1 MKRLLIYVHFN
12 KYDHISRHV
21 HYQLEH
27 MRPLFEKLIFISNS
41 KLSQSEVDKLRVDSI
56 IDEFIQRENIGY
68 DFGAWHDGMELVG
81 FENLKE
87 YDSVTVMNDT
97 CFGPIWDMEPIYQ
110 KYETDTEVD
119 FWGMTNHQEVKQ
131 RNLFINEHLQSYFI
145 SFKKNL
151 VQSDVFQTFWRSVEN
166 YQDVQKVI
174 DNYETQYTKKF
185 VDAGF
190 QYQAILNT
198 VPLKEDF
205 FHSNFTIHYPHILLE
220 YKVPFIK
227 IKTFDLTQHLSPY
240 LLKEIEEISDY
251 PVEFI
256 LSHMSDVSLPTPP
269 YLIDRKVLQDKGEV
283 YSNTKKV
290 AVHLH
295 AFYVDLLEDF
305 LDAFRHFHFDYDL
318 FLTTDS
324 EKKKLEIETVLSR
337 RDQPG
342 KVYITGNK
350 GRDIIPMLKL
360 REELSTYDYI
370 GHFHTKKSPEYPY
383 WVGDS
388 WRNELF
394 DMLLKP
400 ADLIMANLETDDR
413 LGLVIADIPT
423 FFRYTKIVD
432 PWNENK
438 FADDMNILWE
448 RMNIHR
454 SIDFNKLNTF
464 IMSYGTFI
472 WFKYDALKPLFD
484 LNLQDE
490 DIPSEPLPQHTILH
504 SIERIL
510 VYLAWS
516 QRFDYAIS
524 KNDIYITPFV
534 DNTVLNIRPD
544 TLPNTY
550 INFDNIGGIKGAL
563 KYIYRG
569 PGSAIKYIIKKILIK
584 INGTRNNL
592 SDKEGRS

>member
-21 HYQLEH
+21 FYQIEH

-41 KLSQSEVDKLRVDSI
+41 QLSLSEVEKLRDKKL
-56 IDEFIQRENIGY
+56 IDEFIQRENTGY
-68 DFGAWHDGMELVG
+68 DFGAWHDGMALVG
-81 FENLKE
+81 FDKLKE
-87 YDSVTVMNDT
+87 YDSITVMNDT
-97 CFGPIWDMEPIYQ
+97 CFGPLWDMEPIYQ
-110 KYETDTEVD
+110 RYESDPEVD

-145 SFKKNL
+145 SFKKRL
-151 VQSDVFQTFWRSVEN
+151 VQSTVFQNFWQSIEN
-166 YQDVQKVI
+166 YIDVQKVI

-190 QYQAILNT
+190 KYQTILDT
-198 VPLKEDF
+198 VPLKDDF
-205 FHSNFTIHYPHILLE
+205 FHSNFTIHYPHVLLE
-220 YKVPFIK
+220 NHVPFIK
-227 IKTFDLTQHLSPY
+227 IKTFDLTQHLAPY
-240 LLKEIEEISDY
+240 LLQEIEKVSDY
-251 PVEFI
+251 PTEFI
-256 LSHMSDVSLPTPP
+256 LSHMSDMSLPTPP
-269 YLIDRKVLQDKGEV
+269 YLLDRKVLKDNQLQ
-283 YSNTKKV
+283 YSNQKKV

-295 AFYVDLLEDF
+295 TYYVDLLEVF
-305 LDAFRHFHFDYDL
+305 LTTFENFHFDYDL

-324 EKKKLEIETVLSR
+324 EKKKAEIEKILTER
-337 RDQPG
+337 G
-342 KVYITGNK
+342 KVGKIYITGNR
-350 GRDIIPMLKL
+350 GRDVIPMLKL
-360 REELSTYDYI
+360 KKELSKYDYI
-370 GHFHTKKSPEYPY
+370 GHFHTKKSPEYPH

-394 DMLLKP
+394 DMLIKP
-400 ADLIMANLETDDR
+400 ADKIMASLESDER

-438 FADDMNILWE
+438 FADDMNLLWE
-448 RMNIHR
+448 RMNIKR
-454 SIDFNKLNTF
+454 SIDFNQLNTF

-484 LNLQDE
+484 LNLQDA
-490 DIPSEPLPQHTILH
+490 DIPAEPLPQHTILH

-516 QRFDYAIS
+516 QRYDYAIS
-524 KNDIYITPFV
+524 KNEIYITPFV
-534 DNTVLNIRPD
+534 DNTVLNIRPE

-569 PGSAIKYIIKKILIK
+569 PGSAVKYLLRRLKRRII
-584 INGTRNNL
+584 
-592 SDKEGRS
+592 S

>member
-41 KLSQSEVDKLRVDSI
+41 QLSESEVDKLREKGL
-56 IDEFIQRENIGY
+56 IDVFLQRENTGY

-81 FENLKE
+81 FESLKE

-97 CFGPIWDMEPIYQ
+97 CFGPLWDMEPIYQ
-110 KYETDTEVD
+110 NYESDSDID

-151 VQSDVFQTFWRSVEN
+151 VQSEIFQIFWKSVEN
-166 YQDVQKVI
+166 YTDVQKVI

-185 VDAGF
+185 TDAGF

-198 VPLKEDF
+198 LPLKEDF

-227 IKTFDLTQHLSPY
+227 IKTFDLSQHLSPY
-240 LLKEIEEISDY
+240 LLKEIEEVSDY

-256 LSHMSDVSLPTPP
+256 LSHMSDVSQPTPP
-269 YLIDRKVLQDKGEV
+269 YLIDRKVLQNKNDA
-283 YSNTKKV
+283 YSNKKKV

-295 AFYVDLLEDF
+295 TFYVDLLEEF
-305 LDAFRHFHFDYDL
+305 LDGFQYFNFDYDL

-324 EKKKLEIETVLSR
+324 ENKKSEIEIILAKR
-337 RDQPG
+337 HQ
-342 KVYITGNK
+342 KANIYLTGNR

-360 REELSTYDYI
+360 KEELSSYDYI

-394 DMLLKP
+394 DMLIKP
-400 ADLIMANLETDDR
+400 ANSILVNLENNER

-432 PWNENK
+432 PLNENK

-448 RMNIHR
+448 RMNIDR
-454 SIDFNKLNTF
+454 AIDFNSLNTF

-484 LNLQDE
+484 IELKDE
-490 DIPSEPLPQHTILH
+490 DIPEEPLPQHTILH

-524 KNDIYITPFV
+524 RNEIYITPFV
-534 DNTVLNIRPD
+534 DNNVLNIRPD

-550 INFDNIGGIKGAL
+550 VNFDNIGGLKGAA
-563 KYIYRG
+563 KYIFLG
-569 PGSAIKYIIKKILIK
+569 PASAIKYIVKRMIRKI
-584 INGTRNNL
+584 RN
-592 SDKEGRS
+592 

>member
-21 HYQLEH
+21 FYQIEH
-27 MRPLFEKLIFISNS
+27 MRPLFEKLVFISNS
-41 KLSQSEVDKLRVDSI
+41 KLSLSEVEKLREKKL
-56 IDEFIQRENIGY
+56 IDEFIQRENTGY
-68 DFGAWHDGMELVG
+68 DFGAWHDGMALVG
-81 FENLKE
+81 FDELKE
-87 YDSVTVMNDT
+87 YDSITVMNDT
-97 CFGPIWDMEPIYQ
+97 CFGPLWDMEPIYQ
-110 KYETDTEVD
+110 KYESDSEVD

-145 SFKKNL
+145 SFKNRL
-151 VQSDVFQTFWRSVEN
+151 IQSTVFQKFWQSVEN
-166 YQDVQKVI
+166 YIDVQKVI

-190 QYQAILNT
+190 KYQTILNT
-198 VPLKEDF
+198 IPLKDDF
-205 FHSNFTIHYPHILLE
+205 FHSNFTIHYPHVLLE
-220 YKVPFIK
+220 NHVPFIK
-227 IKTFDLTQHLSPY
+227 IKTFDLTQHLAPY
-240 LLKEIEEISDY
+240 LLKAIEQVSDY
-251 PVEFI
+251 PIEFI
-256 LSHMSDVSLPTPP
+256 LSHMSDMSLPTPP
-269 YLIDRKVLQDKGEV
+269 YLLDRKVLKDNQLQ
-283 YSNTKKV
+283 YSNQKKV

-295 AFYVDLLEDF
+295 TYYVDLLEEF
-305 LDAFRHFHFDYDL
+305 LMAFENFHFTYDL

-324 EKKKLEIETVLSR
+324 EKKKVEIEKILTEHGKA
-337 RDQPG
+337 G
-342 KVYITGNK
+342 KVYITGNR
-350 GRDIIPMLKL
+350 GRDVIPMLRLKK
-360 REELSTYDYI
+360 ELSKYDYI
-370 GHFHTKKSPEYPY
+370 GHFHTKKSPEYPH

-394 DMLLKP
+394 DMLIKP
-400 ADLIMANLETDDR
+400 ADKVIANLENDER

-438 FADDMNILWE
+438 FADDMNRLWE
-448 RMNIHR
+448 RMNIKR
-454 SIDFNKLNTF
+454 SIDFNRLNTF

-484 LNLQDE
+484 LNLQNA
-490 DIPSEPLPQHTILH
+490 DIPAEPLPQHTILH

-516 QRFDYAIS
+516 QRYDYAIS
-524 KNDIYITPFV
+524 KNEIYITPFV

-569 PGSAIKYIIKKILIK
+569 PGSAIKYLLRRLKRRII
-584 INGTRNNL
+584 
-592 SDKEGRS
+592 S

>member
-21 HYQLEH
+21 FYQIEH
-27 MRPLFEKLIFISNS
+27 MRPLFEKLVFISNS
-41 KLSQSEVDKLRVDSI
+41 KLSLSEVEKLREKKL
-56 IDEFIQRENIGY
+56 IDEFIQRENTGY
-68 DFGAWHDGMELVG
+68 DFGAWHDGMALVG
-81 FENLKE
+81 FDKLKE
-87 YDSVTVMNDT
+87 YDSITVMNDT
-97 CFGPIWDMEPIYQ
+97 CFGPLWDMEPIYQ
-110 KYETDTEVD
+110 KYESDSEVD

-145 SFKKNL
+145 SFKNRL
-151 VQSDVFQTFWRSVEN
+151 IQSTVFQNFWQSVEN
-166 YQDVQKVI
+166 YIDVQKVI

-190 QYQAILNT
+190 KYQTILNT
-198 VPLKEDF
+198 IPLKDDF
-205 FHSNFTIHYPHILLE
+205 FHSNFTIHYPHVLLE
-220 YKVPFIK
+220 NHVPFIK
-227 IKTFDLTQHLSPY
+227 IKTFDLTQHLAPY
-240 LLKEIEEISDY
+240 LLKAIEQVSDY
-251 PVEFI
+251 PIEFI
-256 LSHMSDVSLPTPP
+256 LSHMSDMSLPTPP
-269 YLIDRKVLQDKGEV
+269 YLLDRKVLKDNQLQ
-283 YSNTKKV
+283 YSNQKKV

-295 AFYVDLLEDF
+295 TYYVDLLEEF
-305 LDAFRHFHFDYDL
+305 LMAFENFHFTYDL

-324 EKKKLEIETVLSR
+324 EKKKVEIEKILTEHGKV
-337 RDQPG
+337 G
-342 KVYITGNK
+342 KVYITGNR
-350 GRDIIPMLKL
+350 GRDVIPMLRLKK
-360 REELSTYDYI
+360 ELSKYDYI
-370 GHFHTKKSPEYPY
+370 GHFHTKKSPEYPH

-394 DMLLKP
+394 DMLIKP
-400 ADLIMANLETDDR
+400 ADKVIASLENDER

-438 FADDMNILWE
+438 FADDMNLLWE
-448 RMNIHR
+448 RMNIKR
-454 SIDFNKLNTF
+454 SIDFNQLNTF

-484 LNLQDE
+484 LNLQNA
-490 DIPSEPLPQHTILH
+490 DIPAEPLPQHTILH

-516 QRFDYAIS
+516 QRYDYAIS
-524 KNDIYITPFV
+524 KNEIYITPFV

-569 PGSAIKYIIKKILIK
+569 PGSAIKYLLRRLKRRII
-584 INGTRNNL
+584 
-592 SDKEGRS
+592 S

>member
-21 HYQLEH
+21 FYQIEH
-27 MRPLFEKLIFISNS
+27 MRPLFEKLVFISNS
-41 KLSQSEVDKLRVDSI
+41 KLSLSEVEKLREKKL
-56 IDEFIQRENIGY
+56 IDEFIQRENTGY
-68 DFGAWHDGMELVG
+68 DFGAWHDGMALVG
-81 FENLKE
+81 FDKLKE
-87 YDSVTVMNDT
+87 YDSITVMNDT
-97 CFGPIWDMEPIYQ
+97 CFGPLWDMEPIYQ
-110 KYETDTEVD
+110 KYESDSEVD

-145 SFKKNL
+145 SFKNRL
-151 VQSDVFQTFWRSVEN
+151 IQSTVFQKFWQSVEN
-166 YQDVQKVI
+166 YIDVQKVI

-190 QYQAILNT
+190 KYQTILNT
-198 VPLKEDF
+198 IPLKDDF
-205 FHSNFTIHYPHILLE
+205 FHSNFTIHYPHVLLE
-220 YKVPFIK
+220 NHVPFIK
-227 IKTFDLTQHLSPY
+227 IKTFDLTQHLAPY
-240 LLKEIEEISDY
+240 LLKAIEQVSDY
-251 PVEFI
+251 PIEFI
-256 LSHMSDVSLPTPP
+256 LSHMSDMSLPTPP
-269 YLIDRKVLQDKGEV
+269 YLLDRKVLKDNQLQ
-283 YSNTKKV
+283 YSNQKKV

-295 AFYVDLLEDF
+295 TYYVDLLEEF
-305 LDAFRHFHFDYDL
+305 LMAFENFHFTYDL

-324 EKKKLEIETVLSR
+324 EKKKVEIEKILTEHGKA
-337 RDQPG
+337 G
-342 KVYITGNK
+342 KVYITGNR
-350 GRDIIPMLKL
+350 GRDVIPMLRLKK
-360 REELSTYDYI
+360 ELSKYDYI
-370 GHFHTKKSPEYPY
+370 GHFHTKKSPEYPH

-394 DMLLKP
+394 DMLIKP
-400 ADLIMANLETDDR
+400 ADKVIANLENDER

-438 FADDMNILWE
+438 FADDMNLLWE
-448 RMNIHR
+448 RMNIKR
-454 SIDFNKLNTF
+454 SIDFNQLNTF

-484 LNLQDE
+484 LNLQDA
-490 DIPSEPLPQHTILH
+490 DIPAEPLPQHTILH

-516 QRFDYAIS
+516 QRYDYAIS
-524 KNDIYITPFV
+524 KNEIYITPFV

-569 PGSAIKYIIKKILIK
+569 PGSAIKYLLRRLKRRII
-584 INGTRNNL
+584 
-592 SDKEGRS
+592 S

>member
-12 KYDHISRHV
+12 KYAHISRHV
-21 HYQLEH
+21 FYQIEH

-41 KLSQSEVDKLRVDSI
+41 QLSLSEVEKLRDKKL
-56 IDEFIQRENIGY
+56 IDEFIQRENTGY
-68 DFGAWHDGMELVG
+68 DFGAWHDGMALVG
-81 FENLKE
+81 FDKLKG
-87 YDSVTVMNDT
+87 YDSITVMNDT
-97 CFGPIWDMEPIYQ
+97 CFGPLWDMEPIYQ
-110 KYETDTEVD
+110 RYESDPEVD

-145 SFKKNL
+145 SFKKRL
-151 VQSDVFQTFWRSVEN
+151 VQSTVFQNFWQSVEN
-166 YQDVQKVI
+166 YIDVQKVI

-190 QYQAILNT
+190 KYQAILDT
-198 VPLKEDF
+198 VPLKDDF
-205 FHSNFTIHYPHILLE
+205 FHSNFTIHYPHVLLE
-220 YKVPFIK
+220 NHVPFIK

-240 LLKEIEEISDY
+240 LLQEIEKVSDY
-251 PVEFI
+251 PTEFI
-256 LSHMSDVSLPTPP
+256 LSHMSDMSLPTPP
-269 YLIDRKVLQDKGEV
+269 YLLDRKVLKDNQLQ
-283 YSNTKKV
+283 YSNQKKV

-295 AFYVDLLEDF
+295 TYYVDLLEVF
-305 LDAFRHFHFDYDL
+305 LTAFENFHFDYDL

-324 EKKKLEIETVLSR
+324 EKKKAEIEKILTERGKV
-337 RDQPG
+337 G
-342 KVYITGNK
+342 KVYITGNL
-350 GRDIIPMLKL
+350 GRDVIPMLKL
-360 REELSTYDYI
+360 KNELSKYDYI
-370 GHFHTKKSPEYPY
+370 GHFHTKKSPEYPH

-394 DMLLKP
+394 DMLIKP
-400 ADLIMANLETDDR
+400 ADKIMASLESDER

-438 FADDMNILWE
+438 FADDMNLLWE
-448 RMNIHR
+448 RMNIRR
-454 SIDFNKLNTF
+454 SIDFNQLNTF

-484 LNLQDE
+484 LNLQDA
-490 DIPSEPLPQHTILH
+490 DIPAEPLPQHTILH

-516 QRFDYAIS
+516 QRYDYAIS
-524 KNDIYITPFV
+524 KNEIYITPFV
-534 DNTVLNIRPD
+534 DNIVLNIRPD

-569 PGSAIKYIIKKILIK
+569 PGSAVKYLLRRLKRKV
-584 INGTRNNL
+584 T
-592 SDKEGRS
+592 S

>member
-21 HYQLEH
+21 FYQIEH
-27 MRPLFEKLIFISNS
+27 MRPLFEKLVFISNS
-41 KLSQSEVDKLRVDSI
+41 KLSLSEVEKLREKKL
-56 IDEFIQRENIGY
+56 IDEFIQRENTGY
-68 DFGAWHDGMELVG
+68 DFGAWHDGMALVG
-81 FENLKE
+81 FDKLKE
-87 YDSVTVMNDT
+87 YDSITVMNDT
-97 CFGPIWDMEPIYQ
+97 CFGPLWDMEPIYQ
-110 KYETDTEVD
+110 KYESDSEVD

-145 SFKKNL
+145 SFKNRL
-151 VQSDVFQTFWRSVEN
+151 IQSTVFQKFWQSVEN
-166 YQDVQKVI
+166 YIDVQKVI

-190 QYQAILNT
+190 KYQTILNT
-198 VPLKEDF
+198 IPLKDDF
-205 FHSNFTIHYPHILLE
+205 FHSNFTIHYPHVLLE
-220 YKVPFIK
+220 NHVPFIK
-227 IKTFDLTQHLSPY
+227 IKTFDLTQHLAPY
-240 LLKEIEEISDY
+240 LLKAIEQVSDY
-251 PVEFI
+251 PIEFI
-256 LSHMSDVSLPTPP
+256 LSHMSDMSLPTPP
-269 YLIDRKVLQDKGEV
+269 YLLDRKVLKDNQLQ
-283 YSNTKKV
+283 YSNQKKV

-295 AFYVDLLEDF
+295 TYYVDLLEEF
-305 LDAFRHFHFDYDL
+305 LMAFENFHFTYDL

-324 EKKKLEIETVLSR
+324 EKKKVEIEKILTEHGKV
-337 RDQPG
+337 G
-342 KVYITGNK
+342 KVYITGNR
-350 GRDIIPMLKL
+350 GRDVIPMLRLKK
-360 REELSTYDYI
+360 ELSKYDYI
-370 GHFHTKKSPEYPY
+370 GHFHTKKSPEYPH

-394 DMLLKP
+394 DMLIKP
-400 ADLIMANLETDDR
+400 ADKVIANLENDER

-438 FADDMNILWE
+438 FADDMNLLWE
-448 RMNIHR
+448 RMNIKR
-454 SIDFNKLNTF
+454 SIDFNQLNTF

-484 LNLQDE
+484 LNLQDA
-490 DIPSEPLPQHTILH
+490 DIPAEPLPQHTILH

-516 QRFDYAIS
+516 QRYDYAIS
-524 KNDIYITPFV
+524 KNEIYITPFV

-569 PGSAIKYIIKKILIK
+569 PGSAIKYLLRRLKRRII
-584 INGTRNNL
+584 
-592 SDKEGRS
+592 S

>member
-21 HYQLEH
+21 FYQIEH
-27 MRPLFEKLIFISNS
+27 MRPLFEKLVFISNS
-41 KLSQSEVDKLRVDSI
+41 KLSLSEVEKLREKKL
-56 IDEFIQRENIGY
+56 IDEFIQRENTGY
-68 DFGAWHDGMELVG
+68 DFGAWHDGMALVG
-81 FENLKE
+81 FDKLKE
-87 YDSVTVMNDT
+87 YDSITVMNDT
-97 CFGPIWDMEPIYQ
+97 CFGPLWDMEPIYQ
-110 KYETDTEVD
+110 KYESDSEVD

-145 SFKKNL
+145 SFKNRL
-151 VQSDVFQTFWRSVEN
+151 IQSTVFQNFWQSVEN
-166 YQDVQKVI
+166 YIDVQKVI

-190 QYQAILNT
+190 KYQTILNT
-198 VPLKEDF
+198 IPLKDDF
-205 FHSNFTIHYPHILLE
+205 FHSNFTIHYPHVLLE
-220 YKVPFIK
+220 NHVPFIK
-227 IKTFDLTQHLSPY
+227 IKTFDLTQHLAPY
-240 LLKEIEEISDY
+240 LLKAIEQVSDY
-251 PVEFI
+251 PIEFI
-256 LSHMSDVSLPTPP
+256 LSHMSDMSLPTPP
-269 YLIDRKVLQDKGEV
+269 YLLDRKVLKDNQLQ
-283 YSNTKKV
+283 YSNQKKV

-295 AFYVDLLEDF
+295 TYYVDLLEEF
-305 LDAFRHFHFDYDL
+305 LMAFENFHFTYDL

-324 EKKKLEIETVLSR
+324 EKKKVEIEKILTEHGKA
-337 RDQPG
+337 G
-342 KVYITGNK
+342 KVYITGNR
-350 GRDIIPMLKL
+350 GRDVIPMLRLKK
-360 REELSTYDYI
+360 ELSKYDYI
-370 GHFHTKKSPEYPY
+370 GHFHTKKSPEYPH

-394 DMLLKP
+394 DMLIKP
-400 ADLIMANLETDDR
+400 ADKVIASLENDER

-438 FADDMNILWE
+438 FADDMNLLWE
-448 RMNIHR
+448 RMNIKR
-454 SIDFNKLNTF
+454 SIDFNQLNTF

-484 LNLQDE
+484 LNLQDA
-490 DIPSEPLPQHTILH
+490 DIPAEPLPQHTILH

-516 QRFDYAIS
+516 QRYDYAIS
-524 KNDIYITPFV
+524 KNEIYITPFV

-569 PGSAIKYIIKKILIK
+569 PGSAIKYLLRRLKRRII
-584 INGTRNNL
+584 
-592 SDKEGRS
+592 S

>member
-21 HYQLEH
+21 FYQIEH

-41 KLSQSEVDKLRVDSI
+41 QLSLSEVEKLRDKKL
-56 IDEFIQRENIGY
+56 IDEFIQRENTGY
-68 DFGAWHDGMELVG
+68 DFGAWHDGMALVG
-81 FENLKE
+81 FDKLKE
-87 YDSVTVMNDT
+87 YDSITVMNDT
-97 CFGPIWDMEPIYQ
+97 CFGPLWDMEPIYQ
-110 KYETDTEVD
+110 RYESDPEVD

-145 SFKKNL
+145 SFKNRL
-151 VQSDVFQTFWRSVEN
+151 IQSTVFQNFWQSVEN
-166 YQDVQKVI
+166 YIDVQKVI

-190 QYQAILNT
+190 KYQTILNT
-198 VPLKEDF
+198 IPLKDDF
-205 FHSNFTIHYPHILLE
+205 FHSNFTIHYPHVLLE
-220 YKVPFIK
+220 NHVPFIK
-227 IKTFDLTQHLSPY
+227 IKTFDLTQHLAPY
-240 LLKEIEEISDY
+240 LLKAIEQVSDY
-251 PVEFI
+251 PIEFI
-256 LSHMSDVSLPTPP
+256 LSHMSDMSLPTPP
-269 YLIDRKVLQDKGEV
+269 YLLDRKVLKDNQLQ
-283 YSNTKKV
+283 YSNQKKV

-295 AFYVDLLEDF
+295 TYYVDLLEEF
-305 LDAFRHFHFDYDL
+305 LMAFENFHFTYDL

-324 EKKKLEIETVLSR
+324 EKKKVEIEKILTEHGKA
-337 RDQPG
+337 G
-342 KVYITGNK
+342 KVYITGNR
-350 GRDIIPMLKL
+350 GRDVIPMLRLKK
-360 REELSTYDYI
+360 ELSKYDYI
-370 GHFHTKKSPEYPY
+370 GHFHTKKSPEYPH

-394 DMLLKP
+394 DMLIKP
-400 ADLIMANLETDDR
+400 ADKVIASLENDER

-438 FADDMNILWE
+438 FADDMNLLWE
-448 RMNIHR
+448 RMNIKR
-454 SIDFNKLNTF
+454 SIDFNQLNTF

-484 LNLQDE
+484 LNLQNA
-490 DIPSEPLPQHTILH
+490 DIPAEPLPQHTILH

-516 QRFDYAIS
+516 QRYDYAIS
-524 KNDIYITPFV
+524 KNEIYITPFV

-569 PGSAIKYIIKKILIK
+569 PGSAIKYLLRRLKRRII
-584 INGTRNNL
+584 
-592 SDKEGRS
+592 S

>member
-12 KYDHISRHV
+12 KYNHISRHV
-21 HYQLEH
+21 FYQIEH
-27 MRPLFEKLIFISNS
+27 MRPLFEKLVFISNS
-41 KLSQSEVDKLRVDSI
+41 KLSLSEVEKLREKKL
-56 IDEFIQRENIGY
+56 IDEFIQRENTGY
-68 DFGAWHDGMELVG
+68 DFGAWHDGMALVG
-81 FENLKE
+81 FDELKE
-87 YDSVTVMNDT
+87 YDSITVMNDT
-97 CFGPIWDMEPIYQ
+97 CFGPLWDMEPIYQ
-110 KYETDTEVD
+110 KYESDSEVD

-145 SFKKNL
+145 SFKNRL
-151 VQSDVFQTFWRSVEN
+151 IQSTVFQKFWQSVEN
-166 YQDVQKVI
+166 YIDVQKVI

-190 QYQAILNT
+190 KYQTILNT
-198 VPLKEDF
+198 IPLKDDF
-205 FHSNFTIHYPHILLE
+205 FHSNFTIHYPHVLLE
-220 YKVPFIK
+220 NHVPFIK
-227 IKTFDLTQHLSPY
+227 IKTFDLTQHLAPY
-240 LLKEIEEISDY
+240 LLKAIEQVSDY
-251 PVEFI
+251 PIEFI
-256 LSHMSDVSLPTPP
+256 LSHMSDMSLPTPP
-269 YLIDRKVLQDKGEV
+269 YLLDRKVLKDNQLQ
-283 YSNTKKV
+283 YSNQKKV

-295 AFYVDLLEDF
+295 TYYVDLLEEF
-305 LDAFRHFHFDYDL
+305 LMAFENFHFTYDL

-324 EKKKLEIETVLSR
+324 EKKKVEIEKILTEHGKA
-337 RDQPG
+337 G
-342 KVYITGNK
+342 KVYITGNR
-350 GRDIIPMLKL
+350 GRDVIPMLRLKK
-360 REELSTYDYI
+360 ELSKYDYI
-370 GHFHTKKSPEYPY
+370 GHFHTKKSPEYPH

-394 DMLLKP
+394 DMLIKP
-400 ADLIMANLETDDR
+400 ADKVIANLENDER

-438 FADDMNILWE
+438 FADDMNRLWE
-448 RMNIHR
+448 RMNIKR
-454 SIDFNKLNTF
+454 SIDFNRLNTF

-484 LNLQDE
+484 LNLQNA
-490 DIPSEPLPQHTILH
+490 DIPAEPLPQHTILH

-516 QRFDYAIS
+516 QRYDYAIS
-524 KNDIYITPFV
+524 KNEIYITPFV

-569 PGSAIKYIIKKILIK
+569 PGSAIKYLLRRLKRRII
-584 INGTRNNL
+584 
-592 SDKEGRS
+592 S

>member
-21 HYQLEH
+21 FYQIEH
-27 MRPLFEKLIFISNS
+27 MRPLFEKLVFISNS
-41 KLSQSEVDKLRVDSI
+41 KLSLSEVEKLREKKL
-56 IDEFIQRENIGY
+56 IDEFIQRENTGY
-68 DFGAWHDGMELVG
+68 DFGAWHDGMALVG
-81 FENLKE
+81 FDKLKE
-87 YDSVTVMNDT
+87 YDSITVMNDT
-97 CFGPIWDMEPIYQ
+97 CFGPLWDMEPIYQ
-110 KYETDTEVD
+110 KYESDSEVD

-145 SFKKNL
+145 SFKNRL
-151 VQSDVFQTFWRSVEN
+151 IQSTVFQNFWQSVEN
-166 YQDVQKVI
+166 YIDVQKVI

-190 QYQAILNT
+190 KYQTILNT
-198 VPLKEDF
+198 IPLKDDF
-205 FHSNFTIHYPHILLE
+205 FHSNFTIHYPHVLLE
-220 YKVPFIK
+220 NHVPFIK
-227 IKTFDLTQHLSPY
+227 IKTFDLTQHLAPY
-240 LLKEIEEISDY
+240 LLKAIEQVSDY
-251 PVEFI
+251 PIEFI
-256 LSHMSDVSLPTPP
+256 LSHMSDMSLPTPP
-269 YLIDRKVLQDKGEV
+269 YLLDRKVLKDNQLQ
-283 YSNTKKV
+283 YSNQKKV

-295 AFYVDLLEDF
+295 TYYVDLLEEF
-305 LDAFRHFHFDYDL
+305 LMAFENFHFTYDL

-324 EKKKLEIETVLSR
+324 EKKKVEIEKILTEHGKV
-337 RDQPG
+337 G
-342 KVYITGNK
+342 KVYITGNR
-350 GRDIIPMLKL
+350 GRDVIPMLRLKK
-360 REELSTYDYI
+360 ELSKYDYI
-370 GHFHTKKSPEYPY
+370 GHFHTKKSPEYPH

-394 DMLLKP
+394 DMLIKP
-400 ADLIMANLETDDR
+400 ADKVIASLENDER

-438 FADDMNILWE
+438 FADDMNLLWE
-448 RMNIHR
+448 RMNIKR
-454 SIDFNKLNTF
+454 SIDFNQLNTF

-484 LNLQDE
+484 LNLQDA
-490 DIPSEPLPQHTILH
+490 DIPAEPLPQHTILH

-516 QRFDYAIS
+516 QRYDYAIS
-524 KNDIYITPFV
+524 KNEIYITPFV

-569 PGSAIKYIIKKILIK
+569 PGSAIKYLLRRLKRRII
-584 INGTRNNL
+584 
-592 SDKEGRS
+592 S

>member
-21 HYQLEH
+21 FYQIEH
-27 MRPLFEKLIFISNS
+27 MRPLFEKLVFISNS
-41 KLSQSEVDKLRVDSI
+41 KLSLSEVEKLREKKL
-56 IDEFIQRENIGY
+56 IDEFIQRENTGY
-68 DFGAWHDGMELVG
+68 DFGAWHDGMALVG
-81 FENLKE
+81 FDELKE
-87 YDSVTVMNDT
+87 YDSITVMNDT
-97 CFGPIWDMEPIYQ
+97 CFGPLWDMEPIYQ
-110 KYETDTEVD
+110 KYESDSEVD

-145 SFKKNL
+145 SFKNRL
-151 VQSDVFQTFWRSVEN
+151 IQSTVFQKFWQSVEN
-166 YQDVQKVI
+166 YIDVQKVI

-190 QYQAILNT
+190 KYQTILNT
-198 VPLKEDF
+198 IPLKDDF
-205 FHSNFTIHYPHILLE
+205 FHSNFTIHYPHVLLE
-220 YKVPFIK
+220 NHVPFIK
-227 IKTFDLTQHLSPY
+227 IKTFDLTQHLAPY
-240 LLKEIEEISDY
+240 LLKAIEQVSDY
-251 PVEFI
+251 PIEFI
-256 LSHMSDVSLPTPP
+256 LSHMSDMSLPTPP
-269 YLIDRKVLQDKGEV
+269 YLLDRKVLKDNQLQ
-283 YSNTKKV
+283 YSNQKKV

-295 AFYVDLLEDF
+295 TYYVDLLEEF
-305 LDAFRHFHFDYDL
+305 LMAFENFHFTYDL

-324 EKKKLEIETVLSR
+324 EKKKVEIEKILTEHGKA
-337 RDQPG
+337 G
-342 KVYITGNK
+342 KVYITGNR
-350 GRDIIPMLKL
+350 GRDVIPMLRLKK
-360 REELSTYDYI
+360 ELSKYDYI
-370 GHFHTKKSPEYPY
+370 GHFHTKKSPEYPH

-394 DMLLKP
+394 DMLIKP
-400 ADLIMANLETDDR
+400 ADKVIASLENDER

-438 FADDMNILWE
+438 FADDMNLLWE
-448 RMNIHR
+448 RMNIKR
-454 SIDFNKLNTF
+454 SIDFNQLNTF

-484 LNLQDE
+484 LNLQDA
-490 DIPSEPLPQHTILH
+490 DIPAEPLPQHTILH

-516 QRFDYAIS
+516 QRYDYAIS
-524 KNDIYITPFV
+524 KNEIYITPFV

-569 PGSAIKYIIKKILIK
+569 PGSAIKYLLRRLKRRIL
-584 INGTRNNL
+584 
-592 SDKEGRS
+592 S